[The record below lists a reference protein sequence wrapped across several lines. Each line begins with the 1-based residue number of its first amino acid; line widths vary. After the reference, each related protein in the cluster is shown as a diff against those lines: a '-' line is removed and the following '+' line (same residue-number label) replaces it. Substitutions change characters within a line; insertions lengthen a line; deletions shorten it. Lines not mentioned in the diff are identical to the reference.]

1 MESGM
6 ESEQIKKILITLAIA
21 KSPVPLEYIS
31 LHTGIKEPLKILK
44 KMEERGLVRKT
55 PSLGWS
61 CCLDPMHEITPKTKK
76 ELLNLTVKNA
86 II

>member
-1 MESGM
+1 VESGI
-6 ESEQIKKILITLAIA
+6 ENEQIKKILITLALA

-44 KMEERGLVRKT
+44 KMEEKGLIRQA
-55 PSLGWS
+55 PPLGWS

-76 ELLNLTVKNA
+76 ELFKLTIKNT
-86 II
+86 ID